1 MQSCTEQN
9 RMTRILLT
17 LMISLFLGQA
27 YAAGMQDSGK
37 VGISLR
43 IERQFNVVAASNMSL
58 QRDASSDRFRGSQA
72 LCVRSA
78 DFGNYSVS
86 AHSLYG
92 KDGGNNTFSMKQG
105 NQALDY
111 RVTWNGETLPGNTR
125 LSPAHAGHCSSA
137 GNVTLEIETQ
147 ASQQGSRTASMDVL
161 TLLVAA
167 E

>member
-1 MQSCTEQN
+1 MA
-9 RMTRILLT
+9 RILFT
-17 LMISLFLGQA
+17 LMASLFLGQA
-27 YAAGMQDSGK
+27 YAAGIQDTGK

-58 QRDASSDRFRGSQA
+58 QRDTASDRFRGSQT
-72 LCVRSA
+72 LCVRRA

-92 KDGGNNTFSMKQG
+92 KDSGTNTFSMKQG

-125 LSPAHAGHCSSA
+125 LSPAHAGHCNIA
-137 GNVTLEIETQ
+137 GNVSLEIETL